1 MGKDYIAP
9 QDLSAEAGFTVMNP
23 QESVNNL
30 LSNSISAAN
39 NSRTNFQSGINQAI
53 AAANSAR
60 IAEQNRQ
67 NALVLQQQRAAAQAD
82 RLKIADQ
89 IKRKSEYE
97 DVGNTVKLYDDLVKS
112 GMPAAQAMQ
121 AVEARATLGKSIV
134 GEDSPVYD
142 FYSKLTSGGQ
152 LTQPQPTGTE
162 LTPEDLAVTTQE
174 PINNVDN
181 GQPAQ
186 LGAAANV
193 YMPEP
198 QAPMQA
204 PNPMFEAFTRAEN
217 AKKAEQRSK
226 IYDSADKQ
234 ASNIGL
240 EALLETKQ
248 KIIPEFAETYGRTDE
263 ERAYIRKIGDSI
275 DQSDTGRKEWSK
287 AKEKYVSSSTAMQSA
302 VDETDNFIKLLK
314 ELEAK
319 NGGLSDT
326 GRKLLNSMVTKV
338 GSDSGSAS
346 GESLFNSLKAEGLI
360 NIKDEALAAKLF
372 SSLSSLESKFTSI
385 NKNALGNVGTQ
396 TENDFVRGM
405 KLVLAD
411 GLTDPKYLASHAEK
425 GYAYMN
431 TELLRQD
438 LRYGISGAS
447 DYIKNLDAKGYL
459 LSSRGVPYKPE
470 SDTLAPA
477 PTVQQPAAPKPSSVN
492 TSRGY
497 KTYNVKPSSFEDEL
511 NYFNSL

>member
-23 QESVNNL
+23 QESVNNFL
-30 LSNSISAAN
+30 NNSISAAN

-53 AAANSAR
+53 AAANSSR

-67 NALVLQQQRAAAQAD
+67 NALVLQQKRAAAQAE
-82 RLKIADQ
+82 RLKLVEDLKFQ
-89 IKRKSEYE
+89 GQFKSLDNFTSVLNNIK
-97 DVGNTVKLYDDLVKS
+97 DL
-112 GMPAAQAMQ
+112 PPEAQRSILETYGKGAGKFNKDFNP
-121 AVEARATLGKSIV
+121 LG
-134 GEDSPVYD
+134 DTMSP
-142 FYSKLTSGGQ
+142 
-152 LTQPQPTGTE
+152 TQPVQPTGTE
-162 LTPEDLAVTTQE
+162 LTPEDLAITPQQ
-174 PINNVDN
+174 PINGVANDQT
-181 GQPAQ
+181 QPIQAG
-186 LGAAANV
+186 LIADTS
-193 YMPEP
+193 MSEP
-198 QAPMQA
+198 QAPMQQGGSIIDSLVNA
-204 PNPMFEAFTRAEN
+204 GKLSYEA
-217 AKKAEQRSK
+217 KQAEQRSK

-240 EALLETKQ
+240 EALVETKQ
-248 KIIPEFAETYGRTDE
+248 KTIPEFAETYGRTDE

-302 VDETDNFIKLLK
+302 VDETDNFVKLLK

-411 GLTDPKYLASHAEK
+411 GLTNPKYLASHAEK

-470 SDTLAPA
+470 SDTLAPS
-477 PTVQQPAAPKPSSVN
+477 PTVQQPAAVKQSSVD
-492 TSRGY
+492 TSKGY
-497 KTYNVKPSSFEDEL
+497 KTYNVKADSPEEEL
-511 NYFNSL
+511 IYFNNLR